1 MSRHL
6 GALWPLM
13 RESHLPVSSVSFG
26 GIVSPIASH
35 ALSLYLGFGTSL
47 HLYRLYGD
55 LEHRSGPQTS
65 LSSRGYIGHGGRPEP
80 ADHKVFCKLVEYTS
94 STRNPV
100 RTRNAGAANRI
111 TDAPLAHDF
120 GLHLPF
126 SLVHFKGDRGRTRR
140 IKTTTRPSNTP
151 RDCHIGRRQ
160 LMIDFGKNTVFILS
174 AYGVS
179 FLTLGTLVI
188 LTLRKPR
195 R

>member
-1 MSRHL
+1 
-6 GALWPLM
+6 M
-13 RESHLPVSSVSFG
+13 RILSYLAKVAMGWSDDVSFG
-26 GIVSPIASH
+26 AP
-35 ALSLYLGFGTSL
+35 L
-47 HLYRLYGD
+47 HLYSLYGD
-55 LEHRSGPQTS
+55 LEHFSRPQTS

-80 ADHKVFCKLVEYTS
+80 ANHKVFCKLVEYTA

-100 RTRNAGAANRI
+100 RTRRARTTSRI
-111 TDAPLAHDF
+111 TDASPSHDI
-120 GLHLPF
+120 GLYLPF
-126 SLVHFKGDRGRTRR
+126 GLVHFKGDRGRTRR

-174 AYGVS
+174 AYGIS